1 MITLMK
7 PSRADLAR
15 SPLKLR
21 RILYGQVILGSIVI
35 AIQLGLTLPLAAAEE
50 GRVILDWSNEP
61 AGEQPD
67 LWVQDVQV
75 ASWGGGQSERLVV
88 NSTTT
93 PGSPFANGQPAMFAS
108 GSAQALLQ
116 AKPFDKPPMKGWW
129 EVDFVISNTVED
141 HIYLGI
147 GNNSQSPGPRIDN
160 NSPSEMLMMIVF
172 VADKPPVIKALAGT
186 ELNSP
191 AERLLGSRQS
201 FDSGAP
207 HKFRV
212 DWDFTAKPAVLNF
225 AIDGEPLVGP
235 TGDPLQVEV
244 DPTRAQSGLDLFR
257 VALKA
262 GFVGNMKVSE

>member
-1 MITLMK
+1 MTTLMK

-21 RILYGQVILGSIVI
+21 RILHGQVILGSIVI

-61 AGEQPD
+61 AGEQPN
-67 LWVQDVQV
+67 LWVENVQV
-75 ASWGGGQSERLVV
+75 SSWGQGQSERLVV

-93 PGSPFANGQPAMFAS
+93 PASPFPNGQPSMFAS

-116 AKPFDKPPMKGWW
+116 AKPFDTPPMKGWW
-129 EVDFVISNTVED
+129 EVDFVISNTLEE

-172 VADKPPVIKALAGT
+172 VADKPPVIKVLANT
-186 ELNSP
+186 ELNSTE
-191 AERLLGSRQS
+191 ERLLSTRQS
-201 FDSGAP
+201 FDSGVP
-207 HKFRV
+207 RKFRV
-212 DWDFTAKPAVLNF
+212 NWDFAAKPAVLNF
-225 AIDGEPLVGP
+225 EIDGEPLLGT
-235 TGDPLQVEV
+235 TGEPLQVEI
-244 DPTRAQSGLDLFR
+244 DPTRAQTGLDLFR
-257 VALKA
+257 VALAA